1 MMKKHFIL
9 YFMAVTLPLLLALI
23 TWQSNR
29 YRNLNREL
37 SRLEQTQAEWI
48 ESNKKLIAGITEY
61 SSPYRIEYIAENQLE
76 LRKIRPEYLL
86 QVKIVEGK
94 GYGH

>member
-1 MMKKHFIL
+1 MIKKYLLL
-9 YFMAVTLPLLLALI
+9 YFMAVTMPLLLALI

-29 YRNLNREL
+29 YRDLEREL
-37 SRLEQTQAEWI
+37 SRLEQTQGEWI

-61 SSPYRIEYIAENQLE
+61 SSPYRIEYIAENQLD
-76 LRKIRPEYLL
+76 LRKIRPENLL

-94 GYGH
+94 GNGY

>member
-1 MMKKHFIL
+1 MMKKYFIL
-9 YFMAVTLPLLLALI
+9 YLMAVTIPLLLALI

-29 YRNLNREL
+29 YQNLEREL
-37 SRLEQTQAEWI
+37 ARLEQTQGEWI

-61 SSPYRIEYIAENQLE
+61 SSPDRIEYIAENQLK
-76 LRKIRPEYLL
+76 LRKIRPENLL

-94 GYGH
+94 GHGY

>member
-1 MMKKHFIL
+1 MLKKYFIL
-9 YFMAVTLPLLLALI
+9 YFIAVSIPVLLALI

-29 YRNLNREL
+29 YQNLSREI

-76 LRKIRPEYLL
+76 LRKIKPENLL
-86 QVKIVEGK
+86 QVRIVEGK
-94 GYGH
+94 GHGQ

>member
-1 MMKKHFIL
+1 MKKKYFAL
-9 YFMAVTLPLLLALI
+9 YFLAVTLPVLLALI

-37 SRLEQTQAEWI
+37 TRLEQTQAEWI

-86 QVKIVEGK
+86 QVKIIGGK
-94 GYGH
+94 GHGY

>member
-1 MMKKHFIL
+1 MIKKYFIL
-9 YFMAVTLPLLLALI
+9 YFMAVTIPLLLALI

-29 YRNLNREL
+29 YQDLEREL
-37 SRLEQTQAEWI
+37 GRLEQTQGEWI

-76 LRKIRPEYLL
+76 LRKIRPENLL
-86 QVKIVEGK
+86 QVRITEGK
-94 GYGH
+94 RNVY

>member
-1 MMKKHFIL
+1 MIKKYLLL
-9 YFMAVTLPLLLALI
+9 YFMAVTMPLLLALI

-29 YRNLNREL
+29 YRDLDKEL
-37 SRLEQTQAEWI
+37 SRLEQTQGEWI

-61 SSPYRIEYIAENQLE
+61 SSPYRIEYIAENQLD
-76 LRKIRPEYLL
+76 LRKIRPENLL

-94 GYGH
+94 GNGY

>member
-1 MMKKHFIL
+1 MLKKYFLL
-9 YFMAVTLPLLLALI
+9 YFIAVSVPLLLALI

-29 YRNLNREL
+29 YQNLSREI

-48 ESNKKLIAGITEY
+48 ESNKKLVAGITEY

-76 LRKIRPEYLL
+76 LRKIRPENLL
-86 QVKIVEGK
+86 QVKIAEGK
-94 GYGH
+94 GHGQ

>member
-23 TWQSNR
+23 AWQSNR
-29 YRNLNREL
+29 YQNLDREL
-37 SRLEQTQAEWI
+37 IRLEQTQAEWI

-61 SSPYRIEYIAENQLE
+61 SSPYRIEYIAENQLQ

-86 QVKIVEGK
+86 QVKITEGK
-94 GYGH
+94 GHGY

>member
-1 MMKKHFIL
+1 MMKKYFVL
-9 YFMAVTLPLLLALI
+9 YFMAVSLPLLLALMV
-23 TWQSNR
+23 WQSNR
-29 YRNLNREL
+29 YQNLNREL

-61 SSPYRIEYIAENQLE
+61 SSPYRIEYIAENQLK
-76 LRKIRPEYLL
+76 LRKIRPENLL

-94 GYGH
+94 GYVH

>member
-1 MMKKHFIL
+1 MKKHFVL
-9 YFMAVTLPLLLALI
+9 YLVAVTLPLLLALI
-23 TWQSNR
+23 AWQSNR
-29 YRNLNREL
+29 YQNLSREL
-37 SRLEQTQAEWI
+37 TRLEQTQAEWI

-61 SSPYRIEYIAENQLE
+61 SSPYRIEYIAVNQLE

-94 GYGH
+94 GHGH

>member
-1 MMKKHFIL
+1 MIKKYLLL
-9 YFMAVTLPLLLALI
+9 YFMAVSIPLFLALI

-29 YRNLNREL
+29 YRDLDREL
-37 SRLEQTQAEWI
+37 SRLEQTQGEWI

-61 SSPYRIEYIAENQLE
+61 SSPYRIEYIAENQLD
-76 LRKIRPEYLL
+76 LRKIRPENLL

-94 GYGH
+94 GNGF

>member
-1 MMKKHFIL
+1 MMKKYFIL
-9 YFMAVTLPLLLALI
+9 YFMAVTLPILLAL
-23 TWQSNR
+23 TAWQSNR
-29 YRNLNREL
+29 YQNLNREL
-37 SRLEQTQAEWI
+37 TRLEQTQAEWI

-86 QVKIVEGK
+86 QVRIAEGK
-94 GYGH
+94 RHGY

>member
-1 MMKKHFIL
+1 MTKRKFVL
-9 YFMAVTLPLLLALI
+9 YFMAVSIPLFLALI
-23 TWQSNR
+23 VWQSNR
-29 YRNLNREL
+29 YQNLNREL
-37 SRLEQTQAEWI
+37 DRLEQTQAEWI

-76 LRKIRPEYLL
+76 LHKIRPENLL

-94 GYGH
+94 GYEY

>member
-1 MMKKHFIL
+1 MIKKYLLL
-9 YFMAVTLPLLLALI
+9 YFMTITIPLLLALI

-29 YRNLNREL
+29 YQGLEREL
-37 SRLEQTQAEWI
+37 TRLEQTQGEWI
-48 ESNKKLIAGITEY
+48 ESNKKLVAGITEY

-76 LRKIRPEYLL
+76 LRKIRPENLL

-94 GYGH
+94 GNGN

>member
-1 MMKKHFIL
+1 MIKKYLLL
-9 YFMAVTLPLLLALI
+9 YFMAVSMPLLLALI

-29 YRNLNREL
+29 YQDLEREL
-37 SRLEQTQAEWI
+37 SRLEQTQGEWI

-61 SSPYRIEYIAENQLE
+61 SSPYRIEYIAENQLD
-76 LRKIRPEYLL
+76 LQKIRPENLL

-94 GYGH
+94 GNGF

>member
-1 MMKKHFIL
+1 MLKKYFIL
-9 YFMAVTLPLLLALI
+9 YFIAVSIPVLLALI

-29 YRNLNREL
+29 YQNLSREI

-76 LRKIRPEYLL
+76 LRKIKPENLL
-86 QVKIVEGK
+86 QVRIVEGK
-94 GYGH
+94 GRGQ